1 MDFIYLIIGLV
12 CLIVG
17 GDFLVKGAVSIALKT
32 KVSPLV
38 IGMTIVSF
46 GTSAPELLVSINA
59 ALEPGDGNLMS
70 LGNVIGSNI
79 ANLSLVLGIT
89 AMVSSIGVDRDSV
102 FQDWPVLMIS
112 SVVFWLF
119 MLDMQIVRWEGIL
132 LFLGI
137 IVFTVFMIWKSR
149 VKNKVDDSVIE
160 GIGEITEVTK
170 DNTWKNIAF
179 LIIGVLGL
187 TFGSDWLL
195 GGATNI
201 AKSYNIS
208 EYIIGVTI
216 LAFGTSIPELAT
228 SVIAAF
234 KKESDIAIGNLIG
247 SNIFNILSVVGI
259 TSIITPLRLKESV
272 LNYDVY
278 WMLGITLVI
287 FPMMYFTR
295 EIRRWMGVVL
305 FTAYGCYIY
314 FLIS

>member
-1 MDFIYLIIGLV
+1 MDFVYLIIGLV

-102 FQDWPVLMIS
+102 FQDWPVLMVS
-112 SVVFWLF
+112 TAVFWLF
-119 MLDMQIVRWEGIL
+119 MLDMEVVRWEGIL
-132 LFLGI
+132 LFVG
-137 IVFTVFMIWKSR
+137 IVFFTIFMIWKSR
-149 VKNKVDDSVIE
+149 TKNKLDESVIE
-160 GIGEITEVTK
+160 GIGEFTGASK
-170 DNTWKNIAF
+170 DNKWKNIAF
-179 LIIGVLGL
+179 LIIGILGL

-195 GGATNI
+195 EGATNI
-201 AKSYNIS
+201 AASYGVS
-208 EYIIGVTI
+208 PYIIGVTI

-259 TSIITPLRLKESV
+259 TSIITPLRVGESV

-278 WMLGITLVI
+278 WMIGIALVI
-287 FPMMYFTR
+287 FPMMFFTR
-295 EIRRWMGVVL
+295 VIKRWMGVVL
-305 FTAYGCYIY
+305 FSAYGCYIY
-314 FLIS
+314 FLIG